1 MTKLITFDQIQ
12 LFMSLF
18 KGRNDIYAKRWE
30 KDGRNGY
37 SPAYQVNWQEFAVF
51 KAKGGKF
58 SDFQNKKPLLLTTEV
73 IQDHLNGNQTI
84 GIYPLLTDNTS
95 HFIAADFD
103 KENWQEDSKAFVKV

>member
-1 MTKLITFDQIQ
+1 MKPITFDQIQ

-30 KDGRNGY
+30 KDGRSGY
-37 SPAYQVNWQEFAVF
+37 SPAYEVDWTEYRAF

-58 SDFQNKKPLLLTTEV
+58 SDFPNKKPLLLTAEV
-73 IQDHLNGNQTI
+73 IQDHLTGTRVI

-103 KENWQEDSKAFVKV
+103 KENW

>member
-1 MTKLITFDQIQ
+1 MVSNDQIL
-12 LFMSLF
+12 LFFSLF

-37 SPAYQVNWQEFAVF
+37 SPAYEVDWTEYRAF

-58 SDFQNKKPLLLTTEV
+58 SDFPNKKPLLLTTE
-73 IQDHLNGNQTI
+73 IIRDHLNGIQTI

-95 HFIAADFD
+95 YFIAADFD
-103 KENWQEDSKAFVKV
+103 KENWQKENIMMKN